1 MSPPY
6 QVGKCPFLK
15 KNEHQLQIILGIYIR
30 NSWAMFNWD
39 IYQTLRTACCSGGYG
54 ASFSIFHPQP
64 EDFSLD
70 DVTHVTL

>member
-1 MSPPY
+1 
-6 QVGKCPFLK
+6 
-15 KNEHQLQIILGIYIR
+15 
-30 NSWAMFNWD
+30 MFNWD

-70 DVTHVTL
+70 DVTHVTLWHHVFSDHRKQAEQIDTCETPNTMYI